1 MEETR
6 ANASKAASPAGAR
19 AVAPVKNRAE
29 AMARVQWGI
38 GLLITLVMMGLS
50 RTDLLDR
57 LEFVLQDF
65 NAQRFTANSP
75 GPDPR
80 MVMIGIDDVSISTV
94 GKWPWPRERLAQVVR
109 ELDRAGAGVIALDLL
124 QDDPQAPRP
133 ELDVTDPS
141 RVVRMIDGDA
151 EFAEAVK
158 AHGRVVLGGSF
169 PFDRAMEDEQTR
181 TGAGD
186 VFQTTPLAEVYQ
198 AISENPGV
206 TDESLRRQFLGT
218 EASKSSGAGSDDLM
232 SKIARARVLFERREE
247 FSIPDPGGEYAWP
260 DSSEPG
266 PPVEKLL
273 AAGSRLAIVSFGS
286 TDVDRAVRRVP
297 MWVRQGGR
305 LYPTLGLSS
314 ASLLLGVKPQDIRIE
329 GRFTVLRLPSGS
341 EIRLR
346 MHRADL
352 KNIGEIDG
360 LYYITWPRGGSW
372 KEQFIDRAAFE
383 EWKRNRKP
391 PAKMELG
398 LPALDGEA
406 MRVCVVPEV
415 SPPNDDLSEAAPGTD
430 LPIGKLLDP
439 VLAGERLQANI
450 RMIDAALGQAGQLGV
465 GLVDRQTAH
474 AERSHR
480 LLKESP
486 ETPGWRELYNEHRAS
501 WVGAMDA
508 AKMFVEGF
516 ASVNESELKPE
527 EKQQLDTACECYR
540 GLLVSITENDY
551 GLRNIDRLR
560 ASLKKRLQGT
570 LCMVGWTSTGALA
583 DFVRTSIDNR
593 TPGVYVHAA
602 MANSVFREY
611 AKAASGPLVAGM
623 GIAGLGVMGVLGT
636 LIGVR
641 VGVVVG
647 PIVLALLLIAWVGFS
662 GFAIWDRSGAV
673 IVFAA
678 PMVAAAFAWLGVLL
692 HRLLVEQRGRKQTE
706 ARFRSYVSPDVV
718 DILVNNPDLQSMAPQ
733 KRELTIMFSDVANW
747 TTLTERL
754 GTEGIFKFLS
764 TYLGEMTDIIQK
776 NKATLDKY
784 LGDGIMAF
792 WGAPI
797 EDPDHAKNAAKAC
810 VEMLDRLDEMNRNK
824 EFGDA
829 GAIEVRFGIATG
841 EVNVGDFGNP
851 PHKSAY
857 TVIGDA
863 VNLAARLES
872 SNKQFGS
879 SILMT
884 KRVVHLSGST
894 LLFRPIGRIVVKGKT
909 EYEELYEL
917 IGDRKPKGERTA
929 EWIKATNDAVAAYQA
944 GRLDEAE
951 RLFSTLHDSF
961 GDTKLAKL
969 YLHGIEEL
977 RAGGIPEGWE
987 GTLVL
992 TEK

>member
-6 ANASKAASPAGAR
+6 ANAKKAAPPN
-19 AVAPVKNRAE
+19 AVKAATVKNRAE
-29 AMARVQWGI
+29 VMARVQWGI
-38 GLLITLVMMGLS
+38 GIAITLVMLVLS

-57 LEFVLQDF
+57 LEFVIQDF
-65 NAQRFTANSP
+65 NAQQFTARSP
-75 GPDPR
+75 GPDPQL
-80 MVMIGIDDVSISTV
+80 VMIGIDDVSISTV

-124 QDDPQAPRP
+124 QDDPQAPYP
-133 ELDVTDPS
+133 ELDPSDPG
-141 RVVRMIDGDA
+141 RVARMVDGDA
-151 EFAEAVK
+151 EFAAAVK
-158 AHGRVVLGGSF
+158 AQGRVVLGGSF
-169 PFDRAMEDEQTR
+169 PFDAAVEDEQSR
-181 TGAGD
+181 TGAGEM
-186 VFQTTPLAEVYQ
+186 FSLIPLGEVYE
-198 AISENPGV
+198 AISASPGI
-206 TDESLRRQFLGT
+206 TNADLRKRFLGT
-218 EASKSSGAGSDDLM
+218 EAEKASGAQSDDLM
-232 SKIARARVLFERREE
+232 SKIARARVLLERREE
-247 FSIPDPGGEYAWP
+247 FSIPDPGGDYKWP
-260 DSSEPG
+260 ESREPG
-266 PPVEKLL
+266 PPVERLL
-273 AAGSRLAIVSFGS
+273 AAGSRLATVSFGS

-305 LYPTLGLSS
+305 LYPTLGLASS
-314 ASLLLGVKPQDIRIE
+314 ALLLGVKPQDMRIE
-329 GRFTVLRLPSGS
+329 GAFTVLKLPSGG
-341 EIRLR
+341 EVRLR
-346 MHRADL
+346 MHRANL
-352 KNIGEIDG
+352 KGIGVVDG

-372 KEQFIDRAAFE
+372 KEQFIDRDAFE
-383 EWKRNRKP
+383 DWKKNRKP
-391 PAKMELG
+391 PPPMDLK
-398 LPALDGEA
+398 LPSLDGDSA
-406 MRVCVVPEV
+406 KSCDVPPP
-415 SPPNDDLSEAAPGTD
+415 SPPIDDSSEIPFGTD

-439 VLAGERLQANI
+439 ILAGERLQKNI
-450 RMIDAALGQAGQLGV
+450 RMADAALAQAAALEV
-465 GLVDRQTAH
+465 GLIDRQKAH
-474 AERSHR
+474 AERSRR
-480 LLKESP
+480 LISESP
-486 ETPGWRELYNEHRAS
+486 DSQGWRDLYAEHRAS
-501 WVGAMDA
+501 WVSAMDM
-508 AKMFVEGF
+508 AKMYLEGF
-516 ASVNESELKPE
+516 AAAGAGTLTPNEAR
-527 EKQQLDTACECYR
+527 QRDITCDCFR

-560 ASLKKRLQGT
+560 ASLKNRLQGH

-602 MANSVFREY
+602 MANSVFTQY
-611 AKAASGPLVAGM
+611 ARAASGSFVEFFGVAGV
-623 GIAGLGVMGVLGT
+623 IIMGVLGT

-647 PIVLALLLIAWVGFS
+647 PLVLVAVLLIWVLAS
-662 GFAIWDRSGAV
+662 GVAVWDRFGAV

-678 PMVAAAFAWLGVLL
+678 PMLAAASAWLGVLL

-706 ARFRSYVSPDVV
+706 ARFRAYVSPDVV
-718 DILVNNPDLQSMAPQ
+718 DILVNNPDLQSMEPQ

-764 TYLGEMTDIIQK
+764 AYLGEMTDIIQK

-792 WGAPI
+792 WGAPV

-829 GAIEVRFGIATG
+829 GSIEVRFGIATG

-863 VNLAARLES
+863 VNLSARLES
-872 SNKQFGS
+872 SNKQFGT

-884 KRVVHLSGST
+884 KRVVDLSGST

-917 IGDRKPKGERTA
+917 IGDRKPKGDRTS
-929 EWIKATNDAVAAYQA
+929 EWIKATNDAVGAYQA
-944 GRLDEAE
+944 GRLDDAE

-969 YLHGIEEL
+969 YLHGIEDL
-977 RAGGIPEGWE
+977 RTSGIPDGWE